1 MNNHRLLAGL
11 VTSVLL
17 SSGVCAFCQ
26 KRQIKTIEELF
37 ETAESNSPQLRPSFS
52 AEEEARREISVAR
65 NGLLPYINA
74 NLSLSYLGDGFTTK
88 RNFSD
93 YQKAPIPHFGS
104 GLSINLTQPVYTG
117 GAVKSAIEL
126 AKLKSTA
133 ARYATELQRDNIRFQ
148 LTGYYLDIYKYH
160 NLRKVVEN
168 NIAQARKV
176 LAEMEARYKQGVAL
190 QNDITRYEL
199 LV

>member
-1 MNNHRLLAGL
+1 MNNHKLLAGL

-65 NGLLPYINA
+65 NGLLPDINA
-74 NLSLSYLGDGFTTK
+74 NLSLSYIGDGFTTK

-104 GLSINLTQPVYTG
+104 GLSVNLTQP
-117 GAVKSAIEL
+117 
-126 AKLKSTA
+126 
-133 ARYATELQRDNIRFQ
+133 
-148 LTGYYLDIYKYH
+148 
-160 NLRKVVEN
+160 
-168 NIAQARKV
+168 
-176 LAEMEARYKQGVAL
+176 
-190 QNDITRYEL
+190 
-199 LV
+199 